1 MSFRTTFLIIG
12 TLTVVAA
19 SYFLFFNKSNDD
31 STRSE
36 KPRIFQVYDI
46 PIEKISRI
54 HLSYSDESFQEFS
67 IEKDDKNTYM
77 FTAPINALADNE
89 KVKLLLDD
97 FLNKR
102 IRKTLNVSDY
112 VQYGLD
118 EPTITIKLW
127 KDLLSEP
134 KTFFIGK
141 KGVNFAVYIKEKSEK
156 HVFLIE
162 SSALD
167 DLSKS
172 PSDLRDK
179 AIIAF
184 DPDAITEIKFE
195 KPEQIH
201 CRKEGDRW
209 IMTHPLDVNAD
220 TQRIQYILS
229 ELSKSQV
236 LSFEVEGD
244 NVARLLEK
252 YGLKN
257 PRIRFILRNEKN
269 TYGLEIGADDQSD
282 QNYEEAYKRVYV
294 KSIHQGEIY
303 TASNRIAELLNWSV
317 FDLRDKRILDFQ
329 RGDTT
334 KFEIQKGTKKIVG
347 IKLNKDTWQLNTPNK
362 IKADSQAVSDLL
374 FGIDSL
380 EATTFVSDSTNDLR
394 KFGLDPP
401 KLQVAFTVQGETKP
415 AVLLIGNNAKDDT
428 VYVKA
433 NTSAELARVKRE
445 LIDNISK
452 GDAWLRDKNI
462 FNFTIDD
469 PTRLTIRYHDRK
481 KREKSVNFTCQ
492 RLGSNWRLTSPVKE
506 DANNTAVNDILYEL
520 IDLKADEFLSGT
532 LLDNRHKLT
541 EDNTGLNSPFLQITV
556 ILKSEKS
563 LSIQLGK
570 VDTSGRYHAR
580 LSNEPNDVFMINPEV
595 IPRIKAQLDWL
606 RTTENL

>member
-1 MSFRTTFLIIG
+1 MSFRTTFLIII

-19 SYFLFFNKSNDD
+19 SYFLFFNKPIDD
-31 STRSE
+31 STKSE

-77 FTAPINALADNE
+77 FTAPINAHADNE

-127 KDLLSEP
+127 KDLSSKP

-141 KGVNFAVYIKEKSEK
+141 RGVNFAVYIKEKSEK
-156 HVFLIE
+156 HIFLIE

-184 DPDAITEIKFE
+184 DPNAITEIKFE

-209 IMTHPLDVNAD
+209 IMTHPLNVNAD

-229 ELSKSQV
+229 ELSKAQV
-236 LSFEVEGD
+236 LSFEADGGY
-244 NVARLLEK
+244 VAPLLEK

-257 PRIRFILRNEKN
+257 PRIKFILRNEKN
-269 TYGLEIGADDQSD
+269 TYGLKIGTDDQSD
-282 QNYEEAYKRVYV
+282 QNYEGAYKKAYAQ
-294 KSIHQGEIY
+294 SIHQGDIF
-303 TASNRIAELLNWSV
+303 TVSDRIAEILNRSV
-317 FDLRDKRILDFQ
+317 FDLREKRILDFQ

-401 KLQVAFTVQGETKP
+401 KLQVAFTVQGETEP

-433 NTSAELARVKRE
+433 KTSPELVKVKRE

-462 FNFTIDD
+462 FDFTIDD
-469 PTRLTIRYHDRK
+469 PTRLTIGYHDRMK
-481 KREKSVNFTCQ
+481 PEKSINFTCQ

-506 DANNTAVNDILYEL
+506 DANNTAVNDILYDL

-532 LLDNRHKLT
+532 LLDNRHRLT
-541 EDNTGLNSPFLQITV
+541 EDNIGLNSPFLQITV
-556 ILKSEKS
+556 ELKPEKS
-563 LSIQLGK
+563 LTIQLGN
-570 VDTSGRYHAR
+570 VDSSGRYHAR
-580 LSNEPNDVFMINPEV
+580 LSNEPNDIFMINPEV
-595 IPRIKAQLDWL
+595 IPRIKAQLNWL
-606 RTTENL
+606 RTTEN